1 MNKKNDYI
9 ASQKIII
16 IKYTTTLYS
25 ESIFFL
31 LLFGPGG
38 VLDRSG
44 KNVWNFFFQL
54 IMIFRI

>member
-9 ASQKIII
+9 ASQKIIK

-31 LLFGPGG
+31 LFGPGG

-44 KNVWNFFFQL
+44 KNV
-54 IMIFRI
+54 